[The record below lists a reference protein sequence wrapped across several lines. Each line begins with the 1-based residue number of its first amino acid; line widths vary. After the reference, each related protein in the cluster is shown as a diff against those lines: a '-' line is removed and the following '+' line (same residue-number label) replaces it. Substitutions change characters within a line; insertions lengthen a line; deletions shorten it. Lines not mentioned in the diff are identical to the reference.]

1 MALSEERLGQIAVM
15 VLKHKLLKD
24 GIHVNPKGVKQEAID
39 MAKTLGIPVVEA
51 TEFLKIGLEYLF
63 AETAKPLD
71 ELAKR
76 SAQ

>member
-24 GIHVNPKGVKQEAID
+24 GIHVSPKGVKQEAID
-39 MAKTLGIPVVEA
+39 AAKAFGIPVAEV
-51 TEFLKIGLEYLF
+51 TEFLKIGLEYVF
-63 AETAKPLD
+63 AETAKTLD

-76 SAQ
+76 SA